1 MAYAPAVAEVRV
13 DRSADVWTLTLSN
26 PQRRNAL
33 DSELLDRLIGS
44 LEAATAGGARAVILR
59 AEPGAAIWSA
69 GHDITELPEDGSDP
83 LTWANP
89 LEGLLRAVRR
99 APMPVIA
106 AVEGSVWGGACNLVI
121 ACDLVV
127 ATRAATFAI
136 TPAKLGIPYNSAG
149 LGHFVGSLPVN
160 IAKEMFF
167 TAEPIDADVMARLG
181 VVNRLA
187 GDEPEMTALAREL
200 AERIAALAPLA
211 IRAMKAEMNALIDA
225 RSLTSDLFEHLTS
238 LRRDAWRSADYAEGL
253 AAFRERRPARFT
265 GQVPGPAG
273 D

>member
-1 MAYAPAVAEVRV
+1 M
-13 DRSADVWTLTLSN
+13 SN
-26 PQRRNAL
+26 PARRNAL
-33 DSELLDRLIGS
+33 DSDLLNLLVES
-44 LEAATAGGARAVILR
+44 LEAATAGGSRAVILR
-59 AEPGAAIWSA
+59 AEAGVDIWSA

-89 LEGLLRAVRR
+89 LEGLMRAVRL

-127 ATRAATFAI
+127 ATRSATFAI

-149 LGHFVGSLPVN
+149 LGHFVGALPVN

-167 TAEPIDADVMARLG
+167 TAEPIGAHALATLG
-181 VVNRLA
+181 VVNRIA
-187 GDEPEMTALAREL
+187 VDEPALTSAARDL
-200 AERIAALAPLA
+200 AERIASLAPLA
-211 IRAMKAEMNALIDA
+211 IRAMKAEMNALVDS

-238 LRRDAWRSADYAEGL
+238 LRRDAWRSDDYAEGL

-265 GQVPGPAG
+265 GSVPVRAG

>member
-1 MAYAPAVAEVRV
+1 MTLVRI
-13 DRSADVWTLTLSN
+13 DQTADVRTITLSN
-26 PQRRNAL
+26 PARRNAL
-33 DSELLDRLIGS
+33 DADLLTALIESINGAGS
-44 LEAATAGGARAVILR
+44 DGTRAVILR
-59 AEPGAAIWSA
+59 AEPGVAIWSA
-69 GHDITELPEDGSDP
+69 GHDITELPQDGSDP

-127 ATRAATFAI
+127 ATRTATFAI

-149 LGHFVGSLPVN
+149 LGHFVGALPVN

-167 TAEPIDADVMARLG
+167 TAEPLDAAVLAG
-181 VVNRLA
+181 VGMVNRLA
-187 GDEPEMTALAREL
+187 EDEPEMTAAARGL
-200 AERIAALAPLA
+200 AERIARLAPLA
-211 IRAMKAEMNALIDA
+211 IRAMKAEINALVDA
-225 RSLTSDLFEHLTS
+225 QTMTSELFEHLTS

-253 AAFRERRPARFT
+253 AAFREHLIRPLHR
-265 GQVPGPAG
+265 AG
-273 D
+273 